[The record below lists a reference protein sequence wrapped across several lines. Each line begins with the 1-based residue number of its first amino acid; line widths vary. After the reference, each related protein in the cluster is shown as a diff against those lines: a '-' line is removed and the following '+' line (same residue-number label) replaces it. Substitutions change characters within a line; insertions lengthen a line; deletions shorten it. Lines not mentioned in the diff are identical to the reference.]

1 MLILEMASESRM
13 LGELSVAIGNRTI
26 KVISSLDVSHG
37 MLLHLVLSE
46 ELLEAIS
53 AFVGLHPTVSHSVA
67 MHVRHLANVALIH
80 CSLVTFMSFLKTK

>member
-1 MLILEMASESRM
+1 M

-53 AFVGLHPTVSHSVA
+53 AFVGLHPTVSHSVT
-67 MHVRHLANVALIH
+67 MHIRFLRKLHLANVALVH
-80 CSLVTFMSFLKTK
+80 CSLMTFMSFQM